1 MRRDNR
7 HEEMC
12 MNTCETKLSDTNNKS
27 PEFSVII
34 SCYYEEKSIDEFHSR
49 LSEAMNKLER
59 SYEIVFV
66 NDGSTD
72 KTFGKLK
79 MIYDKDPHVTTIID
93 LFKNAGQAAAVT
105 AGITHARGK
114 SFVLL
119 DSDLQLDPEELPLL
133 VSEFDK
139 GLDIVSG
146 CRKNRKDSIF
156 RIIPSKIANL
166 IMRKVSKSDFT
177 DFGCTFKII
186 NGKLVRG
193 FDFGPYKT
201 LSTPN
206 LIAKAQRCV
215 EVPVTHHPRKYDKSG
230 WTFKKL
236 FAYNMDNI
244 VCISQRLFQI
254 IGILCFFFAFLF
266 IIRIALSVVF
276 DFSILPDVTLGLLLN
291 AVIISLFTVIS
302 VLCLIGEFV
311 IRNFVVLQR
320 HPAYIIREILRQQ
333 PGSEK

>member
-1 MRRDNR
+1 MRGDNR
-7 HEEMC
+7 PEEMC
-12 MNTCETKLSDTNNKS
+12 MNACETKQSQVNVKS

-34 SCYYEEKSIDEFHSR
+34 SCYYEEKSIEEFYTR
-49 LSEAMNKLER
+49 LSKAMNSLNR

-72 KTFGKLK
+72 KTFEKLK
-79 MIYDKDPHVTTIID
+79 MIFDKDPHVTTIID
-93 LFKNAGQAAAVT
+93 LFKNAGQAAAIT

-114 SFVLL
+114 NFVLL

-133 VSEFDK
+133 VKEFDK

-146 CRKNRKDSIF
+146 YRKNRKDSIF

-186 NGKLVRG
+186 NAKLVRG
-193 FDFGPYKT
+193 FDLGPYKP
-201 LSTPN
+201 LHLAN
-206 LIAKAQRCV
+206 IIAHAQRYV
-215 EVPVTHHPRKYDKSG
+215 EVPVTHHRRKYDKSG

-244 VCISQRLFQI
+244 VCLSERPFQV
-254 IGILCFFFAFLF
+254 IGVLCFFFAFLF
-266 IIRIALSVVF
+266 IMRIVLSVVF
-276 DFSILPDVTLGLLLN
+276 DFSILSEVTPGLLLN
-291 AVIISLFTVIS
+291 AVIITSLVIIS
-302 VLCLIGEFV
+302 ILCFIGEYV
-311 IRNFVVLQR
+311 IRNFVYLQKY
-320 HPAYIIREILRQQ
+320 PAYVIRELFQ
-333 PGSEK
+333 KH

>member
-1 MRRDNR
+1 MQQHKDNLC
-7 HEEMC
+7 EE
-12 MNTCETKLSDTNNKS
+12 TGF
-27 PEFSVII
+27 PVEFSVII
-34 SCYYEEKSIDEFHSR
+34 TCYYEEKSIEEFYGK
-49 LSEAMNKLER
+49 LSKAMNSLAR

-72 KTFGKLK
+72 KTFEKLK
-79 MIYDKDPHVTTIID
+79 MIFDKDPHVTTIID

-105 AGITHARGK
+105 AGIIHARGK
-114 SFVLL
+114 NFVLL

-139 GLDIVSG
+139 GIDIVSG
-146 CRKNRKDSIF
+146 YRKNRKDSIF

-166 IMRKVSKSDFT
+166 IMRKVSGSDFT

-186 NGKLVRG
+186 DGKLVRG

-206 LIAKAQRCV
+206 LIARAQRCV
-215 EVPVTHHPRKYDKSG
+215 EVPVTHYPRKYGKSG
-230 WTFKKL
+230 WTFRKL

-244 VCISQRLFQI
+244 VCLSQRLFQI

-266 IIRIALSVVF
+266 IIRIVLSWIL
-276 DFSILPDVTLGLLLN
+276 DFSILPVVTLGLLLN
-291 AVIISLFTVIS
+291 AIIISLLTIVS

-311 IRNFVVLQR
+311 IRNFVILQR
-320 HPAYIIREILRQQ
+320 YPTYIIREILR
-333 PGSEK
+333 

>member
-1 MRRDNR
+1 
-7 HEEMC
+7 
-12 MNTCETKLSDTNNKS
+12 MNACETKQSQVNVKS

-34 SCYYEEKSIDEFHSR
+34 SCYYEEKSIDEFYTR
-49 LSEAMNKLER
+49 LSKAMNSLDR

-72 KTFGKLK
+72 KTFEKLK

-93 LFKNAGQAAAVT
+93 LFKNAGQAVAVT
-105 AGITHARGK
+105 AGIKHANGK
-114 SFVLL
+114 NFVLM

-133 VSEFDK
+133 VKEFDK

-156 RIIPSKIANL
+156 RIIPSKIANM
-166 IMRKVSKSDFT
+166 IMRKVSESNFT

-193 FDFGPYKT
+193 LDFGPYKT
-201 LSTPN
+201 LNIPN

-215 EVPVTHHPRKYDKSG
+215 EVPVTHHQRKYGKSG
-230 WTFKKL
+230 WTFRKL
-236 FAYNMDNI
+236 FRYNMDNI
-244 VCISQRLFQI
+244 VCLSQRPFQI
-254 IGILCFFFAFLF
+254 LGVICFFFAFLF
-266 IIRIALSVVF
+266 VTRIVLSTVF
-276 DFSILPDVTLGLLLN
+276 DFSVLTEVTRGLLLN

-320 HPAYIIREILRQQ
+320 YPAYVIREIVQKPTCDEL
-333 PGSEK
+333 

>member
-1 MRRDNR
+1 MVTEGNNISPDK
-7 HEEMC
+7 MC
-12 MNTCETKLSDTNNKS
+12 PE

-34 SCYYEEKSIDEFHSR
+34 SCYYEEKSIEEFYGR
-49 LSEAMNKLER
+49 LSASLQSLNR

-72 KTFGKLK
+72 KTFEKLR
-79 MIYDKDPHVTTIID
+79 MIFEKDPHVTTIID

-105 AGITHARGK
+105 AGITHAQGK
-114 SFVLL
+114 NFVFL

-133 VSEFDK
+133 VKEFDK
-139 GLDIVSG
+139 GFDIVSG
-146 CRKNRKDSIF
+146 FRQHRRDSLL
-156 RIIPSKIANL
+156 RVIPSKIANV
-166 IMRKVSKSDFT
+166 IMRKVSKSDFA

-215 EVPVTHHPRKYDKSG
+215 EVPVTHHRRKYGKSG

-236 FAYNMDNI
+236 VQYNTDNV
-244 VCISQRLFQI
+244 VCLSERPFQI
-254 IGILCFFFAFLF
+254 LGALCFFFALLF
-266 IIRIALSVVF
+266 AVRIVLSRLF
-276 DFSILPDVTLGLLLN
+276 DFSILPKVTTGLLLN
-291 AVIISLFTVIS
+291 AVIISLLTIVS
-302 VLCLIGEFV
+302 VLCLVGEFV
-311 IRNFVVLQR
+311 IRNFLVLQR
-320 HPAYIIREILRQQ
+320 YPSYVIREILQNTIR
-333 PGSEK
+333 